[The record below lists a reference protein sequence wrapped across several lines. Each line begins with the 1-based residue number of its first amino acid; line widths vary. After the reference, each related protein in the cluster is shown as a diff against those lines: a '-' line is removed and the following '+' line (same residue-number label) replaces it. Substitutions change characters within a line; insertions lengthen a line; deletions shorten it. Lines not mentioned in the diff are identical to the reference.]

1 LDGVSRSKGGDQ
13 VPVAGAPRLIL
24 IQQLGDRNRH
34 GDAHLPIGILLS
46 PGAVVLL
53 TQQHDLKPVVLDPA
67 QMAHQARQGHQRGA
81 GQRRAAGVGLGQVLT
96 LGVDGGADIVQEGG
110 EDRALVPASWDVGP
124 RHRQNPPKTGDCL
137 EGEKRTEDANSLR
150 EPELVDHIEPRLV
163 APAAT
168 PDSAGQSVST
178 VS

>member
-1 LDGVSRSKGGDQ
+1 MPVAMATAESDSRLIERSLDG
-13 VPVAGAPRLIL
+13 
-24 IQQLGDRNRH
+24 
-34 GDAHLPIGILLS
+34 
-46 PGAVVLL
+46 
-53 TQQHDLKPVVLDPA
+53 
-67 QMAHQARQGHQRGA
+67 
-81 GQRRAAGVGLGQVLT
+81 AAGVGLGQVLT
-96 LGVDGGADIVQEGG
+96 LGVDGGADVVQEGG